1 MVSNSISLTASQQRQ
16 IKLEQELQ
24 QDFQESSSSKEDLS
38 IFRGRCIAVTDNGFY
53 LANING
59 ITFFSYTKEEL
70 PPENAWIT
78 VTRLDNGEIT
88 YKIDTPFLADGSDF
102 RESAFQRLQNN
113 DLRMVKLLRDRALF
127 FRGVRNFFDGLG
139 FQELHTPTLVE
150 SPGIE
155 KYLEVFSTQYQNFD
169 GTHQPFFLP
178 TSPEF
183 SLKEALSSGLPK
195 IYEIAKCFRNA
206 GECSQTHR
214 PEFFMLE
221 WYRAYEDYSVIMKD
235 CVQLVLYL
243 AGLIYG
249 KTNVTFRG
257 NTANLQEY
265 KCFTVKELFAKEKIE
280 LDYYSQ
286 DSEHFKKQVR
296 ESLNLSESDC
306 TGLTKEDLFF
316 KVMLDKIEPFLGMD
330 CPTFIH
336 EYPLEMTPLSEK
348 SSPLYGKRFELYLCG
363 VELANGYGELVDA
376 LEQERRF
383 VQVLE
388 ERKAVKALPLG
399 FPSRFIKAMK
409 IGMPPSSGVA
419 LGLERLLMILAGTE
433 NLGDTLLIDSFSC

>member
-1 MVSNSISLTASQQRQ
+1 MVSHSISLTESQEIQ
-16 IKLEQELQ
+16 IKLEQQLQ
-24 QDFQESSSSKEDLS
+24 KDFQKSSLQSDSSVN
-38 IFRGRCIAVTDNGFY
+38 RGRCVAITDEGFY

-59 ITFFSYTKEEL
+59 MSFIPCKSEK
-70 PPENAWIT
+70 PSENAWIT
-78 VTRLDNGEIT
+78 VTKDENGCFS
-88 YKIDTPFLADGSDF
+88 YKTDTPFLADGTDF
-102 RESAFQRLQNN
+102 RKSAFQRLQNN

-127 FRGVRNFFDGLG
+127 FRGVRNFFDGIG

-169 GTHQPFFLP
+169 GSTQQFFLP

-183 SLKEALSSGLPK
+183 SLKEALSSGLPR

-243 AGLIYG
+243 ALLLYG
-249 KTNVTFRG
+249 KTEATFRG
-257 NTANLQEY
+257 HTVNLQEY
-265 KCFTVKELFAKEKIE
+265 KCFTVRELFARENIE
-280 LDYYSQ
+280 LDYYSL
-286 DSEHFKKQVR
+286 EPELFKKQVR
-296 ESLNLSESDC
+296 ESLNLSEADC
-306 TGLTKEDLFF
+306 AGLTKEDLFF

-363 VELANGYGELVDA
+363 VELANGYGELIDA
-376 LEQERRF
+376 IEQERRF
-383 VQVLE
+383 VQVME
-388 ERKAVKALPLG
+388 ERKAVNASPLG

-433 NLGDTLLIDSFSC
+433 NLGDTLLIDSFSH

>member
-1 MVSNSISLTASQQRQ
+1 MVSNSISLTESQETQ
-16 IKLEQELQ
+16 IKLEQQLQ
-24 QDFQESSSSKEDLS
+24 KDFQKSSPKNDSSVN
-38 IFRGRCIAVTDNGFY
+38 RGRCVAIIDNGFY

-59 ITFFSYTKEEL
+59 MTFIPYAGEMPS
-70 PPENAWIT
+70 ENAWVT
-78 VTRLDNGEIT
+78 VVKNENGSFS
-88 YKIDTPFLADGSDF
+88 YKTDTPFLADGTDF
-102 RESAFQRLQNN
+102 RKSAFQRLQNN
-113 DLRMVKLLRDRALF
+113 DLQMVKLLRDRALF
-127 FRGVRNFFDGLG
+127 FRGVRNFFDGIG

-155 KYLEVFSTQYQNFD
+155 KYLEVFSTEYQNFD
-169 GTHQPFFLP
+169 GSIQQFFLP

-183 SLKEALSSGLPK
+183 SLKEALSSGLPR
-195 IYEIAKCFRNA
+195 IYEIAKCFRNS

-243 AGLIYG
+243 AQLLYC
-249 KTNVTFRG
+249 KTQATFRG
-257 NTANLQEY
+257 HTVDLQNY
-265 KCFTVKELFAKEKIE
+265 KSFTVKELFAGQNIE
-280 LDYYSQ
+280 LDYYSL
-286 DSEHFKKQVR
+286 DSQRFEKQVR
-296 ESLNLSESDC
+296 ESLKLSQADC
-306 TGLTKEDLFF
+306 AGLTKEDLFF

-376 LEQERRF
+376 VEQECRF
-383 VQVLE
+383 IQVME
-388 ERKAVKALPLG
+388 ERKAVNASPLG

-433 NLGDTLLIDSFSC
+433 NLGDTLLIDSFSH

>member
-1 MVSNSISLTASQQRQ
+1 MVSHSVSLNASQQRH
-16 IKLEQELQ
+16 IELERALQ
-24 QDFQESSSSKEDLS
+24 QDFKKSSSDSSMSKYT
-38 IFRGRCIAVTDNGFY
+38 GRCVAVTDDGFY
-53 LANING
+53 LANIDG
-59 ITFFSYTKEEL
+59 LTFFPCTKEC

-78 VTRLDNGEIT
+78 VTKNNENDFS
-88 YKIDTPFLADGSDF
+88 YKIDTPFLATKEDF
-102 RESAFQRLQNN
+102 RRSAFGRLQNN
-113 DLRMVKLLRDRALF
+113 DLRMVGLLRDRSLF
-127 FRGVRNFFDGLG
+127 FRGVRNFFDALG

-155 KYLEVFSTQYQNFD
+155 KYLEVFSTEYQDFD
-169 GTHQPFFLP
+169 GSTQRFFLP

-183 SLKEALSSGLPK
+183 SLKEALSAGLPK

-221 WYRAYEDYSVIMKD
+221 WYRAYEDYSIIMQD
-235 CVQLVLYL
+235 CVELVLYL
-243 AGLIYG
+243 SQLLYG
-249 KTNVTFRG
+249 RNQATFRG
-257 NTANLQEY
+257 HTVNLQEY
-265 KCFTVKELFAKEKIE
+265 KCFTVRELFARENIE
-280 LDYYSQ
+280 LDNYSL
-286 DSEHFKKQVR
+286 EPELFKKQVR
-296 ESLNLSESDC
+296 ESLELSESDC
-306 TGLTKEDLFF
+306 AELTKEDLFF
-316 KVMLDKIEPFLGMD
+316 KVMLNRIEPFLGME

-376 LEQERRF
+376 VEQERRF
-383 VQVLE
+383 VQVMQ
-388 ERKAVKALPLG
+388 ERESVNASPLG

-433 NLGDTLLIDSFSC
+433 NLGDTLLIDSFSE